1 MEILKFYSKTCG
13 PCKVLERNLKQT
25 DIVYK
30 DIDVAS
36 EEGLALLDKYNI
48 ISVPTL
54 VKIDGD
60 KIDIRVYSN
69 SLDTMMMKRTGF
81 GSRI

>member
-1 MEILKFYSKTCG
+1 MEILKFYTKSCG
-13 PCKVLERNLKQT
+13 RCKVLERNLTQT
-25 DIVYK
+25 DSVYK
-30 DIDVAS
+30 DIDVTR

-60 KIDIRVYSN
+60 KIDIRHGILSVEELNKWAQTS
-69 SLDTMMMKRTGF
+69 
-81 GSRI
+81 I

>member
-13 PCKVLERNLKQT
+13 PCKVLERNLKHT

-36 EEGLALLDKYNI
+36 EDGRALLDKYNI
-48 ISVPTL
+48 ISVRTL
-54 VKIDGD
+54 VMIDCD
-60 KIDIRVYSN
+60 KIDIRDSILSVEELN
-69 SLDTMMMKRTGF
+69 KWARTSL
-81 GSRI
+81 

>member
-1 MEILKFYSKTCG
+1 MT
-13 PCKVLERNLKQT
+13 
-25 DIVYK
+25 
-30 DIDVAS
+30 S

-60 KIDIRVYSN
+60 KIDIRHGILSVEELNKWAQTS
-69 SLDTMMMKRTGF
+69 
-81 GSRI
+81 I

>member
-1 MEILKFYSKTCG
+1 MKF
-13 PCKVLERNLKQT
+13 NLNLDNINYIK
-25 DIVYK
+25 IVYK

-60 KIDIRVYSN
+60 KIDIRHGILSVEELNKWAQTS
-69 SLDTMMMKRTGF
+69 
-81 GSRI
+81 I

>member
-30 DIDVAS
+30 NIDVTS

-54 VKIDGD
+54 LKIDGD
-60 KIDIRVYSN
+60 KIDIKHGILSVEELNKWAQTS
-69 SLDTMMMKRTGF
+69 
-81 GSRI
+81 I